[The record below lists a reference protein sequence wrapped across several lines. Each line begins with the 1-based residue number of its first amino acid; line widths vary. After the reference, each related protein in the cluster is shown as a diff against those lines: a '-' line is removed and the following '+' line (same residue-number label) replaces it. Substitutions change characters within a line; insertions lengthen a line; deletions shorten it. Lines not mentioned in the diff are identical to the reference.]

1 MTPQTEPTQ
10 QTATAL
16 GRIPSGLF
24 ILTARHGERETGMLA
39 SWVQQCSFDPP
50 QVTVAVRRDRDI
62 LEWLTPGTAFTLNQ
76 LAEGQNSFLS
86 HFGKGFTL
94 DQPAFTG
101 LNVDRPA
108 DEGPIL
114 LDAMGYL
121 LCRVAGRFTGGDHEM
136 VVGTVVG
143 GKMNQADGKP
153 YVHVRKSGM
162 RY

>member
-1 MTPQTEPTQ
+1 MTPQTDPTQ
-10 QTATAL
+10 QAAMAL

-24 ILTARHGERETGMLA
+24 ILTARHGERETGMLS

-50 QVTVAVRRDRDI
+50 QISVIVRRDREI
-62 LEWLTPGTAFTLNQ
+62 MAWLTPGTAFTMNQ

-86 HFGKGFTL
+86 HFGKGFSL

-101 LNVDRPA
+101 LNVERPA

-114 LDAMGYL
+114 LDALGYL
-121 LCRVAGRFTGGDHEM
+121 LCRVTGRFAGGDHDIL
-136 VVGTVVG
+136 VGRVVG
-143 GKMNQADGKP
+143 GKLNQADGKP
-153 YVHVRKSGM
+153 MVHVRKNGL